1 MFNLSSSIPRR
12 NTNEKREE
20 VFAPW
25 LGPSLQGPVFFRA
38 TSLSTIGTSQ
48 EKIRKCKK
56 GDRNPIEMVIF
67 IW

>member
-25 LGPSLQGPVFFRA
+25 LGPSLQGPVFFGPHHFQPLEHPKKR
-38 TSLSTIGTSQ
+38 SESV
-48 EKIRKCKK
+48 RKV
-56 GDRNPIEMVIF
+56 IEIPLK
-67 IW
+67 W